1 VPLPP
6 PPAEN
11 GTQERSDKPRG
22 TGGVCLHLAFVG
34 LVAAA
39 TVMMFSIAS
48 VSLLYCKG
56 PITRSR
62 IGSTSLPYND
72 PHAGAISAEPSP
84 PILDSPKVLSAAAQ
98 IPSIDETTELT
109 GAKPSIEPPAY
120 RRDVSATPSETPDTF
135 AVWNP
140 SGSDTIRPTEAD
152 GSGPLAREPLRP
164 AEASVK
170 TPDAFAV
177 WNPSGSDT
185 IRPTEADGSGPL
197 AREPLRPAE
206 ASVTPANPL
215 QGNLIWDEKGS
226 AQKVQNKRV
235 YRHPATPDAALQTRV
250 QKECGPIIF
259 PALRRH
265 CIASFGVPHPSQAKH

>member
-1 VPLPP
+1 
-6 PPAEN
+6 
-11 GTQERSDKPRG
+11 
-22 TGGVCLHLAFVG
+22 
-34 LVAAA
+34 
-39 TVMMFSIAS
+39 
-48 VSLLYCKG
+48 
-56 PITRSR
+56 
-62 IGSTSLPYND
+62 
-72 PHAGAISAEPSP
+72 
-84 PILDSPKVLSAAAQ
+84 
-98 IPSIDETTELT
+98 
-109 GAKPSIEPPAY
+109 
-120 RRDVSATPSETPDTF
+120 VSATPSE
-135 AVWNP
+135 
-140 SGSDTIRPTEAD
+140 
-152 GSGPLAREPLRP
+152 
-164 AEASVK
+164 

>member
-22 TGGVCLHLAFVG
+22 TGGVCLHLVFVG

-152 GSGPLAREPLRP
+152 GSGPLAREPLR
-164 AEASVK
+164 
-170 TPDAFAV
+170 T
-177 WNPSGSDT
+177 
-185 IRPTEADGSGPL
+185 
-197 AREPLRPAE
+197 AE

-265 CIASFGVPHPSQAKH
+265 CIASFGVPHPSPALSPPATRIRGGINADSGGSRPRIRDDVAHHSDLISLGVPR

>member
-22 TGGVCLHLAFVG
+22 TGGVCLHLVFVG

-120 RRDVSATPSETPDTF
+120 RRDVSATPSETPDAF

-170 TPDAFAV
+170 PDA
-177 WNPSGSDT
+177 STRTRLS
-185 IRPTEADGSGPL
+185 
-197 AREPLRPAE
+197 
-206 ASVTPANPL
+206 ASVLAPAMFL
-215 QGNLIWDEKGS
+215 CLLISVFYDL
-226 AQKVQNKRV
+226 
-235 YRHPATPDAALQTRV
+235 ATA
-250 QKECGPIIF
+250 GPINCGF
-259 PALRRH
+259 PAGAELTRRAAH
-265 CIASFGVPHPSQAKH
+265 RGRNGLPRCASSTFLPRRRMRTARAAAAFRRRAARKII